1 MKLALRFLRLIVLA
15 AVALASPAQAATEIV
30 WWHAMSG
37 ELGKQLE
44 KLAAGFNASQS
55 DYRIVPAYKGNYTET
70 VTAAIFAFRSR
81 SQPAVVQVNE
91 IATATMM
98 AAKGAIYPVFELM
111 RDQSE
116 PFSPAAYLPAVT
128 SYYSDVDGNML
139 SFPFN
144 ASTPIL
150 YYNKDMF
157 RAAGLDP
164 EQAPKTWPEVGAAA
178 KRLRASGAACG
189 LTTSWPSWI
198 NVENFSAFHN
208 LPLATRANGFGG
220 LDAELIFN
228 NPLVVRHIA
237 QLSQWQTTKLF
248 DYSGRGQ
255 SAEPR
260 FQNGEC
266 GIFIG
271 SSATRADIKANSKF
285 EVGYGMMPYWPDV
298 QGAPQNTIIGGA
310 TLWVLRHRPPAE
322 YAGVAKFFAY
332 LSKPEIQAAWH
343 QNTGYLPI
351 TRAAFDLTRAQ
362 GFYDRNPGASISI
375 EQMTLKPPT
384 INSKG
389 IRLGSFVL
397 IRDVIDEELEQAFRG
412 KKSAQAALDLAVE
425 RGNHLLRQF
434 ERANPD
440 R

>member
-1 MKLALRFLRLIVLA
+1 VKSVWKVLQLVVA
-15 AVALASPAQAATEIV
+15 AAIMLVSPARATTDIM

-37 ELGKQLE
+37 ELGKQVE
-44 KLAAGFNASQS
+44 KLAADFNASQS
-55 DYRIVPAYKGNYTET
+55 EYRIVAAYKGNYTET

-81 SQPAVVQVNE
+81 SQPAIVQVNE

-98 AAKGAIYPVFELM
+98 AARGAIYPVFELM
-111 RDQSE
+111 RDQPEGFTPS
-116 PFSPAAYLPAVT
+116 AYLPAVAG
-128 SYYSDVDGNML
+128 YYADVDGNML

-157 RAAGLDP
+157 RSAGLDP
-164 EQAPKTWPEVGAAA
+164 NVAPKTWPEVGAAA
-178 KRLRASGAACG
+178 KRLRAAGAMCG
-189 LTTSWPSWI
+189 VTTSWPSWI

-208 LPLATRANGFGG
+208 LPIATRANGFGG
-220 LDAELIFN
+220 LDAQLIFN
-228 NPLVVRHIA
+228 NPIVVRHIA
-237 QLSQWQTTKLF
+237 QLAQWQADKTF

-255 SAEPR
+255 TAEPR
-260 FQNGEC
+260 FQKGEC

-271 SSATRADIKANSKF
+271 SSGTRADIKANSNF
-285 EVGYGMMPYWPDV
+285 EIGYGMMPYYPDV
-298 QGAPQNTIIGGA
+298 QGAPQNSIIGGA
-310 TLWVLRHRPPAE
+310 TLWVLRDRPRAE
-322 YAGVAKFFAY
+322 YAGVAKFFAF
-332 LSKPEIQAAWH
+332 LSRPEVQAAWH

-362 GFYDRNPGASISI
+362 GFYDRNPGTSISI
-375 EQMTLKPPT
+375 EQITLKPPT
-384 INSKG
+384 DNSKG

-397 IRDVIDEELEQAFRG
+397 VRDVIEEELEQVFAG
-412 KKSAQAALDLAVE
+412 KRTAQAAMDNAVE
-425 RGNHLLRQF
+425 RGNRLLRQF

>member
-1 MKLALRFLRLIVLA
+1 MKLVFRLLQIAALA
-15 AVALASPAQAATEIV
+15 AIALVSPAQAATEIM

-44 KLAAGFNASQS
+44 KLAADFNASQS
-55 DYRIVPAYKGNYTET
+55 EYRILPAYKGSYTET
-70 VTAAIFAFRSR
+70 VTASIFAFRSR
-81 SQPAVVQVNE
+81 SQPAIVQVNE

-116 PFSPAAYLPAVT
+116 TFSPAAYLPAVT
-128 SYYSDVDGNML
+128 GYYSDVAGNML

-150 YYNKDMF
+150 YYNKDLF

-164 EQAPKTWPEVGAAA
+164 EAVPKTWPEVGAAA
-178 KRLRASGAACG
+178 KRLRAAGAVCG
-189 LTTSWPSWI
+189 MTTSWPSWI

-220 LDAELIFN
+220 LDAELTFN

-237 QLSQWQTTKLF
+237 QLAEWQTTKVF

-260 FQNGEC
+260 FQKGEC

-271 SSATRADIKANSKF
+271 SSGTRADIKANSKF
-285 EVGYGMMPYWPDV
+285 EVGYGLMPYWPDV
-298 QGAPQNTIIGGA
+298 VGAPQNTIIGGA
-310 TLWVLRHRPPAE
+310 TLWVLRDRPPAE
-322 YAGVAKFFAY
+322 YAGVAKFFAF
-332 LSKPEIQAAWH
+332 LSKPEVQAAWH

-362 GFYDRNPGASISI
+362 GFYDRNPGAAISI

-384 INSKG
+384 EHSKG

-397 IRDVIDEELEQAFRG
+397 VRDVIDEELEHVFSG
-412 KKSAQAALDLAVE
+412 KRSAQAAMDLAVE
-425 RGNHLLRQF
+425 RGNRLLRQF

>member
-1 MKLALRFLRLIVLA
+1 M
-15 AVALASPAQAATEIV
+15 

-37 ELGKQLE
+37 ELGKQVE
-44 KLAAGFNASQS
+44 KLAADFNASQS

-81 SQPAVVQVNE
+81 SQPAIVQVNE

-98 AAKGAIYPVFELM
+98 AARGAIYPVFELM

-116 PFSPAAYLPAVT
+116 AFTPSAYLPAVAG
-128 SYYSDVDGNML
+128 YYADVDGNML
-139 SFPFN
+139 SFAFN

-157 RAAGLDP
+157 RSAGLDP
-164 EQAPKTWPEVGAAA
+164 DVPPKTWPEVGAAA
-178 KRLRASGAACG
+178 KRLRAAGAMCG
-189 LTTSWPSWI
+189 VTTSWPSWI

-208 LPLATRANGFGG
+208 LPIATRANGFGG
-220 LDAELIFN
+220 LDAQLIFN
-228 NPLVVRHIA
+228 NPIVVRHIA
-237 QLSQWQTTKLF
+237 ELAQWQADKTF

-255 SAEPR
+255 TAEPR
-260 FQNGEC
+260 FQKGEC

-271 SSATRADIKANSKF
+271 SSGTRADIKANSNF
-285 EVGYGMMPYWPDV
+285 EIGYGMMPYYPDV
-298 QGAPQNTIIGGA
+298 QGAPQNSIIGGA
-310 TLWVLRHRPPAE
+310 TLWVLRDRTRAE

-332 LSKPEIQAAWH
+332 LSRPEVQAAWH

-375 EQMTLKPPT
+375 EEITLKPPT
-384 INSKG
+384 DNSKG

-397 IRDVIDEELEQAFRG
+397 VRDVIEDELEHVFAG
-412 KKSAQAALDLAVE
+412 KRTAQAAMDNAVE
-425 RGNHLLRQF
+425 RGNRLLRQF